1 MNLKAC
7 RVRFELKVRS
17 FMEII
22 IPLSDT
28 AGNITGYEEKME
40 VHRKGLLHLA
50 FSVLIF
56 NTKGELLLQKRA
68 DQKYHSP
75 SLWTNTCCG
84 HPNPGEEMQEA
95 ARRRLE
101 EEMGFTCSLSHRFTF
116 CYQARFPNGL
126 YENEIDHVFFGRYEG
141 SITPDPKEVSEYCW
155 AAPETLQADAEEFP
169 EKYTVWF
176 REILR
181 QLSLSPAGA

>member
-1 MNLKAC
+1 
-7 RVRFELKVRS
+7 
-17 FMEII
+17 MEII

-28 AGNITGYEEKME
+28 TGNITGYEEKME

-56 NTKGELLLQKRA
+56 NSKGELLIHKRA
-68 DQKYHSP
+68 RGKYHSP

-84 HPNPGEEMQEA
+84 HPNPGEEIHEA
-95 ARRRLE
+95 ARRRLA
-101 EEMGFTCSLSHRFTF
+101 EEMGIRCGLSHRFTF
-116 CYQARFPNGL
+116 HYQASFPNGL
-126 YENEIDHVFFGRYEG
+126 HENEIDHVFFGIYEG
-141 SITPDPKEVSEYCW
+141 DISPDPEEVSEYRW
-155 AAPETLQADAEEFP
+155 VEPDALQIDAQESP

-181 QLSLSPAGA
+181 QMKSVPAAAHR

>member
-1 MNLKAC
+1 
-7 RVRFELKVRS
+7 
-17 FMEII
+17 MEII

-56 NTKGELLLQKRA
+56 NSKGELLLQKRA
-68 DQKYHSP
+68 EEKYHSP

-84 HPNPGEEMQEA
+84 HPNPGEEIPEA
-95 ARRRLE
+95 ARRRLT
-101 EEMGFTCSLSHRFTF
+101 EEMGFHCSLTHWFTF
-116 CYQARFPNGL
+116 HYRAGFPNGL
-126 YENEIDHVFFGRYEG
+126 YENEIDHVFRGYHEG
-141 SITPDPKEVSEYCW
+141 NITPDPEEVSEYRW
-155 AAPETLQADAEEFP
+155 VEIEDLRADAEESP

-176 REILR
+176 REILK
-181 QLSLSPAGA
+181 QMKSLPAVTHL

>member
-1 MNLKAC
+1 MNLNDLRA
-7 RVRFELKVRS
+7 RSELNVRS

-28 AGNITGYEEKME
+28 AGNITGFEEKIE
-40 VHRKGLLHLA
+40 VHRRGLLHLA

-56 NTKGELLLQKRA
+56 NAAGHLLLQRRA
-68 DQKYHSP
+68 VEKYHSP

-84 HPNPGEEMQEA
+84 HPHPGEAMREA
-95 ARRRLE
+95 AERRLT
-101 EEMGFTCSLSHRFTF
+101 EEMGFSCELSPWFTF
-116 CYQARFPNGL
+116 HYQASFSNGL
-126 YENEIDHVFFGRYEG
+126 HENEIDHVFLGRYDG
-141 SITPDPKEVSEYCW
+141 PVLPDPGEVSEYRW
-155 AAPETLQADAEEFP
+155 TDLEELRADAEEFP

-181 QLSLSPAGA
+181 QMNEMAN